1 MAEGLFDWVEEV
13 EEPMVKVGE
22 GEAEVEGEV
31 VGVGVGVEAAISQT
45 PAAAAVVN

>member
-31 VGVGVGVEAAISQT
+31 VGVGVEAAISQT